1 MTWIAAGSAGVA
13 ALGGMFGS
21 KKQSKLQKQALAM
34 QREAANAKLGYSM
47 GGITADNE
55 GINLGQWG
63 GLQDMFREG
72 AGDAMGSMVS
82 GVPDDVMNAF
92 GAMQPFMNRGRFRPE
107 QMEQMFSG
115 AGGLADELS
124 RGTDDI
130 YNSTLGRLRQE
141 AAPEEERMS
150 QAHNQRLFSMGQLGT
165 TGGAMQTEAFAK
177 GLGQADIGR
186 QLAAGGEARA
196 ASQDVM
202 GRFSKL
208 FGGGMEMADLDE
220 QREGNQ
226 YDRTWQR
233 FQDTVGMQ
241 ELPSRINSSRMNVVN
256 SMMQGAQGINDMGMS
271 VFDMGNN
278 LLTGKR
284 AALLGQANGAM
295 NVSRSASPMADMFAN
310 LGAGA
315 MGSGGLAD
323 MFKRFQA
330 RNAGP
335 GQDPNMRYA
344 MTGQ

>member
-1 MTWIAAGSAGVA
+1 MTWIAAGAAGVSA
-13 ALGGMFGS
+13 ISGMFGA

-34 QREAANAKLGYSM
+34 QREAANAKLGYGM
-47 GGITADNE
+47 GGISADDN

-63 GLQDMFREG
+63 SLQDMFRTG

-107 QMEQMFSG
+107 QMEQMFAG

-130 YNSTLGRLRQE
+130 YNSTLGRLREE
-141 AAPEEERMS
+141 AAPEEERMT
-150 QAHNQRLFSMGQLGT
+150 QTHNQRLFNTGQFGT

-196 ASQDVM
+196 ASSDVM

-208 FGGGMEMADLDE
+208 FQGGMDMADFDE
-220 QREGNQ
+220 SREASQ

-271 VFDMGNN
+271 VFDMGNS
-278 LLTGKR
+278 LLAGKR
-284 AALLGQANGAM
+284 GALLGQANGTM
-295 NVSRSASPMADMFAN
+295 NVSRNASPMADLFGS

-323 MFKRFQA
+323 LFKRLNIGANRQ
-330 RNAGP
+330 R
-335 GQDPNMRYA
+335 DPRDMPSV
-344 MTGQ
+344 